1 MSDCLFCRIARKEI
15 PAALVYEDELI
26 VAFRDIN
33 PVAPV
38 HILLIPKEH
47 VENIAVLGNDQRE
60 LVGHLI
66 LKAREIAEMEGISHS
81 GYRLVS
87 NCRKDGG
94 QEIYHLHFHLIGGKQ
109 LGKFA

>member
-15 PAALVYEDELI
+15 SSAIVYEDELV

-38 HILLIPKEH
+38 HILIVPKVH
-47 VENIAVLGNDQRE
+47 LENIADLGEEHRE
-60 LVGHLI
+60 LAGHLL
-66 LKAREIAEMEGISHS
+66 LKAREIAEKEGISDS

-94 QEIYHLHFHLIGGKQ
+94 QEIYHLHFHLIGGRP

>member
-1 MSDCLFCRIARKEI
+1 MSDCLFCKIARKEI
-15 PAALVYEDELI
+15 PSALVYEDELL

-38 HILLIPKEH
+38 HILIVPKEH
-47 VENIAVLGNDQRE
+47 VESLADLGDNHRE
-60 LVGHLI
+60 LMGHLL
-66 LKAREIAEMEGISHS
+66 LKVREIAEREGISES

-94 QEIYHLHFHLIGGKQ
+94 QEIYHLHFLLIGGKQ